1 MPDMWRA
8 TRSPDLET
16 GTMTAGSADF
26 AGATIALILTVWA
39 CIDWITRQ

>member
-1 MPDMWRA
+1 V
-8 TRSPDLET
+8 
-16 GTMTAGSADF
+16 TAGTADF